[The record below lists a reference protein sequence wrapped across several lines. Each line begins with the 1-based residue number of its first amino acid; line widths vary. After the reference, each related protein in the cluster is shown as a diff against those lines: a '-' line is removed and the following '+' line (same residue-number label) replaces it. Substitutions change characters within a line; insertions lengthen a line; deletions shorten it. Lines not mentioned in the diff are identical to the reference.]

1 MFWALSSWNLKSL
14 LVLRKS
20 HIILIFSLISLGS
33 RPRHSWILHSWIFQE
48 YFLLS
53 LANCK
58 NVYRLQMQDDPN
70 RSLELSPQVT
80 SCYFFTMALTH
91 IYLSKE
97 ILVHFFTYLIVH
109 TESIHW
115 TDDTDHLRKPIFTAE
130 WL

>member
-1 MFWALSSWNLKSL
+1 MEFKKFTSSEK
-14 LVLRKS
+14 KS
-20 HIILIFSLISLGS
+20 HYFDFFIDFPWKQTKTLLNSHHPRILSAKSGKSAS
-33 RPRHSWILHSWIFQE
+33 RK
-48 YFLLS
+48 
-53 LANCK
+53 CK
-58 NVYRLQMQDDPN
+58 NVYRLQMQDDPK
-70 RSLELSPQVT
+70 RSLEISPQVT

-115 TDDTDHLRKPIFTAE
+115 TDDTDHLRKPILTAE